1 MRRLLAASLFLLA
14 AAARADEPLVILP
27 PALGRPDRV
36 FVAGRVVGERHDR
49 GPAVVRNVRRLAA
62 TNVEGALVEVRFLG
76 TTARATSGHDG
87 EFAVELDAPAGGSFP
102 PGPQPVEAS
111 ALGVIARS
119 TVHVVAP
126 DAPYLAVSDLDDTL
140 VVTGVASKRRV
151 VGSTL
156 LQDET
161 TQPPVPGMAAFLRC
175 LGEGRVSPPPLAI
188 VSGSPVQL
196 APRVERFLA
205 RNGFPPAALLL
216 RNLGPKTLAGYKE
229 PKLALLRAR
238 FALPLLL
245 VGDSGEKD
253 PEIYR
258 AVAAAEPG
266 RVLRTYIRRAA
277 GAPVSAAR
285 VEGMMLFDDPGDA
298 ARDAAALG
306 LADRACV
313 EREFGGALPGPG
325 DAGRPE

>member
-126 DAPYLAVSDLDDTL
+126 DAPYLAV
-140 VVTGVASKRRV
+140 
-151 VGSTL
+151 
-156 LQDET
+156 
-161 TQPPVPGMAAFLRC
+161 
-175 LGEGRVSPPPLAI
+175 
-188 VSGSPVQL
+188 
-196 APRVERFLA
+196 
-205 RNGFPPAALLL
+205 
-216 RNLGPKTLAGYKE
+216 
-229 PKLALLRAR
+229 
-238 FALPLLL
+238 
-245 VGDSGEKD
+245 
-253 PEIYR
+253 
-258 AVAAAEPG
+258 
-266 RVLRTYIRRAA
+266 
-277 GAPVSAAR
+277 
-285 VEGMMLFDDPGDA
+285 
-298 ARDAAALG
+298 
-306 LADRACV
+306 
-313 EREFGGALPGPG
+313 
-325 DAGRPE
+325 